1 LNRLDKLRAEYSE
14 TRRQLQKENNEK
26 IELQIAIDENKLGF
40 SKEMKDKELFIKEL
54 EKQKSS
60 LDTVVNESVVRILYL
75 AYHIRKTNF

>member
-1 LNRLDKLRAEYSE
+1 MDKLRAEYSE

-60 LDTVVNESVVRILYL
+60 LDTVVNESVVRILYF

>member
-1 LNRLDKLRAEYSE
+1 MDKLRAEYSE